1 VPLSSPRIHSNVSA
15 PSFDEKKAAHLG
27 HLIPVLF
34 DDSFVVQ
41 AHPKHNKDMMA
52 IMQKIITHLRIET
65 NPSPSSYS
73 SFAIMREIQRSI
85 NSSEKIYPI
94 LVAAAFTATKFYSFA
109 PLPTAGRHEMGALQ
123 KSHSSKRQLTHP
135 SFFFIFCLEKMV

>member
-1 VPLSSPRIHSNVSA
+1 VSLSSPRIHSNVSA

-41 AHPKHNKDMMA
+41 AHPKNNKDMMA

-65 NPSPSSYS
+65 NPSFRSYS
-73 SFAIMREIQRSI
+73 FFAIIREIQRSI
-85 NSSEKIYPI
+85 NSSEKLYPI
-94 LVAAAFTATKFYSFA
+94 LVAAAFTADEILFIRPPAY
-109 PLPTAGRHEMGALQ
+109 R
-123 KSHSSKRQLTHP
+123 RQA
-135 SFFFIFCLEKMV
+135 

>member
-1 VPLSSPRIHSNVSA
+1 VSLSSPRIHSNVSA

-73 SFAIMREIQRSI
+73 SLAIIREIQRSI
-85 NSSEKIYPI
+85 NSSEKLYPI
-94 LVAAAFTATKFYSFA
+94 LVAAAFTADEILFIHPPAY
-109 PLPTAGRHEMGALQ
+109 R
-123 KSHSSKRQLTHP
+123 RQ
-135 SFFFIFCLEKMV
+135 E